1 MLSKK
6 VLLTFSEKKKK
17 KSEKQI
23 GNSIACLLLVLLAT
37 EWFASLKYLRFSDTF
52 FFLCYH
58 YISSY
63 TKNTFFFRF
72 EL

>member
-23 GNSIACLLLVLLAT
+23 GNSIASLLVVLLAT
-37 EWFASLKYLRFSDTF
+37 ELFASLKYLRFSDTF
-52 FFLCYH
+52 FFL
-58 YISSY
+58 
-63 TKNTFFFRF
+63 
-72 EL
+72 